1 MAARTLLLPTATGD
15 PRVVRYDDGTLSA
28 RGRGLAWIL
37 ATLLLIGGVGVLAA
51 AGITPTTGGSRSGA
65 AAPSAAPTGDPA
77 VSSGGRAAGA
87 GGTATSAVPAA
98 ETAAGAI
105 VAEWDG
111 PTVHVDWTGRTYRT
125 VEADFVGDRVAV
137 PGDRVSRTLTL
148 RNDGPSDAV
157 LTVALAVGQDLPAGT
172 ANPDLAQAVDLF
184 WDVAGVTGA
193 ERFATLL
200 DRPTPTVA
208 EVAVPRGG
216 TARITLGFELP
227 ADTTAHLN
235 AATDSTALTFRV
247 EAQMQG
253 DTTVTPRYGVLAVT
267 GSQVLGVVL
276 VVVGLLLAGWLLLLI
291 ARRRR
296 RCADCGRPAH
306 RRERD

>member
-15 PRVVRYDDGTLSA
+15 PRAVRYDDGTLSA
-28 RGRGLAWIL
+28 RGRGLAGIL

-65 AAPSAAPTGDPA
+65 VATSAAPTGDPA
-77 VSSGGRAAGA
+77 ASSGGRA
-87 GGTATSAVPAA
+87 ATSAVPAA
-98 ETAAGAI
+98 ETVASAI

-172 ANPDLAQAVDLF
+172 ANPDLAQAVELF

-200 DRPTPTVA
+200 DRTTPTVA

-247 EAQMQG
+247 EARMQG
-253 DTTVTPRYGVLAVT
+253 DTTVTPRSGVLAVT

-296 RCADCGRPAH
+296 RCADCGRPVH